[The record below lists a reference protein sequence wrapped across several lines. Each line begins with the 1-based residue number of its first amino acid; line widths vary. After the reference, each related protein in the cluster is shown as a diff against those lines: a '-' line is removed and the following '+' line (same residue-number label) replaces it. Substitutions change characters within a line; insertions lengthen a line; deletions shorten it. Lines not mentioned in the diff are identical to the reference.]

1 MRRKRNFVKSVLAGG
16 LLAAAAVGAWAAGHS
31 AAKRPFDV
39 PPSADLNYRLA
50 AQQKGFGLNG
60 EALITWRVGDGK
72 YAVGVESRVPLLG
85 KLSDNR
91 SQGTIDGYGL
101 APAEFYEKRYRKDPT
116 TTVFNRDSKTITFT
130 DGKLSYPLKG
140 GEQDRVSVTWQLAS
154 VARAA
159 GERFKPGSEWTFFV
173 AGRRDG
179 EPWTFKVLKRET
191 VRTGVGEVE
200 AVHVVRAPL
209 PDNKDQ
215 TLDIW
220 LAPGKEWYPVKL
232 RFTDNDNESIE
243 QTLEKITKR

>member
-1 MRRKRNFVKSVLAGG
+1 MRSNLLTSVLAGG
-16 LLAAAAVGAWAAGHS
+16 LLAAAMGGAWAAGHS
-31 AAKRPFDV
+31 AVKRPFDL
-39 PPSADLNYRLA
+39 PPSADLNYRVA

-60 EALITWRVGDGK
+60 EGLITWRAADGK

-85 KLSDNR
+85 KLSENR
-91 SQGTIDGYGL
+91 SQGTIDGFGL
-101 APAEFYEKRYRKDPT
+101 APAEFYEKRYRKEPT

-154 VARAA
+154 LGRAA
-159 GERFKPGSEWTFFV
+159 GERFRPGSEWTFFV
-173 AGRRDG
+173 AGRRDA
-179 EPWTFKVLKRET
+179 EPWTFKVVTRET

-200 AVHVVRAPL
+200 AVHLVRAPL
-209 PDNKDQ
+209 AGNKDQ

-232 RFTDNDNESIE
+232 RFTDNGSESIE
-243 QTLEKITKR
+243 QTLEKITRR

>member
-1 MRRKRNFVKSVLAGG
+1 MRSNLLTSVVAGG
-16 LLAAAAVGAWAAGHS
+16 LLAAAAGGAWAAEHS
-31 AAKRPFDV
+31 AVKRPYDV
-39 PPSADLNYRLA
+39 PPSADLSYRLA
-50 AQQKGFGLNG
+50 AQVKGFGLKG
-60 EALITWRVGDGK
+60 EANISWRVAAGK
-72 YAVGVESRVPLLG
+72 YTVGVESRVPLLG

-91 SQGTIDGYGL
+91 SQGTIDGFGL

-116 TTVFNRDSKTITFT
+116 TTVFDRDTKTITFT
-130 DGKLSYPLKG
+130 DGKLSYPVKG

-173 AGRRDG
+173 AGRRDAAW
-179 EPWTFKVLKRET
+179 WTFKVVNREA

-200 AVHVVRAPL
+200 AVHIVRTPL

>member
-1 MRRKRNFVKSVLAGG
+1 MRSNLLKSVVVGG
-16 LLAAAAVGAWAAGHS
+16 LLAAAAGGAWAAERS
-31 AAKRPFDV
+31 AVKRPFEV

-50 AQQKGFGLNG
+50 AQHKGFGLNG
-60 EALITWRVGDGK
+60 EATITWRAADGK

-91 SQGTIDGYGL
+91 SEGAIDAFGL

-130 DGKLSYPLKG
+130 DGKLTYPLKG

-159 GERFKPGSEWTFFV
+159 GGRFKPGSEWIFFV
-173 AGRRDG
+173 AGRRDA
-179 EPWTFKVLKRET
+179 EPWTFKVVKRET
-191 VRTGVGEVE
+191 VRTGVGEVD
-200 AVHVVRAPL
+200 AVHIVRAPL
-209 PDNKDQ
+209 PGNKDQ

-232 RFTDNDNESIE
+232 RFTDNENESIE